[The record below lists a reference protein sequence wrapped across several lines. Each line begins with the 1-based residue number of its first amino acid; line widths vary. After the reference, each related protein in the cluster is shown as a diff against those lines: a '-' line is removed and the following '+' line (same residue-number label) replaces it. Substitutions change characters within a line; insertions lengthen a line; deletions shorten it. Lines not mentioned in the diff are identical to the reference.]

1 MTANFF
7 KNLKTYSAAAL
18 FVILTACASS
28 PRHAGPADGVKVGE
42 GSSLKNM
49 VPASQLE
56 QSATKQYNSMKQKAS
71 QKNALAQDNHPQV
84 IRLRAIA
91 KKILPHAY
99 AWNPD
104 SQAWKW

>member
-1 MTANFF
+1 MTANFY
-7 KNLKTYSAAAL
+7 KNLKTCSAAVL

-56 QSATKQYNSMKQKAS
+56 QSATKQ
-71 QKNALAQDNHPQV
+71 
-84 IRLRAIA
+84 
-91 KKILPHAY
+91 
-99 AWNPD
+99 
-104 SQAWKW
+104 